1 MMKYKEYEL
10 QFEEGDRI
18 IVYSDGATD
27 AINQEEAAFGIE
39 NLEKTVQE
47 LGNGHNA
54 EQLVHGVLSKL
65 MDYSKD
71 TYQFDDI
78 TLLSMTYLKKKS
90 TEEQPCITER

>member
-1 MMKYKEYEL
+1 M
-10 QFEEGDRI
+10 
-18 IVYSDGATD
+18 
-27 AINQEEAAFGIE
+27 
-39 NLEKTVQE
+39 QE

-90 TEEQPCITER
+90 TEE